1 MKFFINSIIFL
12 ILIGGLHLQDGF
24 CSDIR
29 LQSLGNC
36 HLALIDPDNQ
46 LNLSDWGGNPAYL
59 VFDENADWLRFYSG
73 GNYYHSSLARNY
85 DPNKEQNLFFNFEG
99 LKQLKSNQAIRGGIG
114 YNFNRK
120 YQLADAI
127 ERDPY
132 YDDPLI
138 LTDTTTG
145 NIFED
150 GPGIF
155 LIYGYQPFQKLS
167 FGIESAYQI
176 STSLKKEYTRA
187 RTIHRNFETKVAL
200 VYHLAPGFFLGT
212 SLNGS
217 FLQDQIELRESWDK
231 KSIYT
236 IQFRSE
242 LVFRDKFGEF
252 DRFVNLDGL
261 DYNLSLQHYSHD
273 QKLQHLMSFRYLHN
287 KQTAKD
293 KIGSNQL
300 KDSDWIQNGY
310 QLRYGFRLFYKSFLL
325 ALESKFSRTEDWS
338 EHPTLPI
345 LITERTRRRLE
356 IGAGIS
362 RQFSRFLLVTEAG
375 FSRARED
382 YNDYQSEIFR
392 SGKHDFYYGK
402 FGIEYQI
409 DPIHII
415 RCGYSH
421 DYFYP
426 DYFSPRYLPKH
437 NANYYSLGFAQRQSK
452 FEIDLHLDYL
462 LKTTPDAQSR
472 YDRWN
477 VILFTQI
484 FMN

>member
-1 MKFFINSIIFL
+1 MKFFVSILLFLFL
-12 ILIGGLHLQDGF
+12 IGLRVSNGY
-24 CSDIR
+24 CSEIR

-36 HLALIDPDNQ
+36 RLAIDDPDNQ
-46 LNLSDWGGNPAYL
+46 LNLYDWEGNPAYL
-59 VFDENADWLRFYSG
+59 VYDERVDWLRFYGG
-73 GNYYHSSLARNY
+73 GNYYHTSLARTY
-85 DPNKEQNLFFNFEG
+85 DPHKEQNLTFNFEG
-99 LKQLKSNQAIRGGIG
+99 LKQLKSNQTIRGGIG

-120 YQLADAI
+120 YQQAYAI

-138 LTDTTTG
+138 LTDTTSG

-155 LIYGYQPFQKLS
+155 VVYSYQPFQKVS

-176 STSLKKEYTRA
+176 STSLKKQYTRA

-200 VYHLAPGFFLGT
+200 VYHLSPGFFLGT

-217 FLQDQIELRESWDK
+217 FLQDQIELRESWDE

-236 IQFRSE
+236 IQYRSE
-242 LVFRDKFGEF
+242 LVFRNKFGEF
-252 DRFVNLDGL
+252 DRYINLDGL
-261 DYNLSLQHYSHD
+261 EYNLNLQHYSHD
-273 QKLQHLMSFRYLHN
+273 QKLQHLLSFRYIRN
-287 KQTAKD
+287 KQRAKD
-293 KIGSNQL
+293 KIGSNQR
-300 KDSDWIQNGY
+300 KDSDWIQNGFELQY
-310 QLRYGFRLFYKSFLL
+310 DFRLFINEFLIG
-325 ALESKFSRTEDWS
+325 LETKFSRTADWS

-362 RQFSRFLLVTEAG
+362 RQVSTFLLVTEAG

-402 FGIEYQI
+402 FGIEYQV
-409 DPIHII
+409 DPVHIV

-426 DYFSPRYLPKH
+426 DYYSPRYLPEH
-437 NANYYSLGFAQRQSK
+437 NSDYLSLGFAQKQSK
-452 FEIDLHLDYL
+452 FEIDLHLDYRV
-462 LKTTPDAQSR
+462 KTTPDVQTR

-477 VILFTQI
+477 VILYTQI